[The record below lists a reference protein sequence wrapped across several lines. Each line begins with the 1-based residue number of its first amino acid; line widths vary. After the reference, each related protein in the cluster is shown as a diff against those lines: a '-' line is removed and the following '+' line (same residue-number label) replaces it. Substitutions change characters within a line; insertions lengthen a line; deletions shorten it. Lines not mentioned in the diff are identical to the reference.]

1 MKSLSR
7 FSKIVCATVLY
18 TAASLQSAVGDDT
31 EIFFAPADDVD
42 GIYPNIMF
50 IIDSSGSMGWGVD
63 GTTDSRMEVVQ
74 DVMDEVLTD
83 ITNVNAGLM
92 RFNNGKP
99 GPVLYPVLNIDEEA
113 TPTAFQTV
121 TDGNNDGY
129 ESDTTVVDLVSD
141 TLQFNGTSK
150 YVAVRF
156 EDLNVPQGATI
167 LSASVVFTADR
178 DSSGAADVKIYAEK
192 LDSAGPLS
200 DGNTD
205 LSSRAL
211 NPTTEFKVWNL
222 EDWTAG
228 NIYAT
233 GDISNVLEEVTSQV
247 GWCGGNDLVLFFEN
261 QSGATR
267 NAYSKEGV
275 NNNPPADADDPFT
288 IFAPRIKVEYSQTF
302 DATASKCMSNEA
314 VSQISS
320 QAHDFEVESDGNV
333 NNVNSPDLALY
344 YEGSDPQKG
353 VGLIFQN
360 IKVPKNATIK
370 YAYID
375 FVAKNTTSGAVTTEI
390 NIVNAGDIANPDTA
404 YLAGEPHSGILIS
417 GPTWNT
423 DEDWTANQGYRSP
436 DLSTLV
442 SAVVS
447 RADWSLDNSMG
458 FYLKGSAGYHEAHSY
473 SSPGKSPK
481 LRIGFEGEWQ
491 PGVNTIRD
499 DLKAAVASLT
509 PSGGTPIS
517 GTMAEAGSYFK
528 GDPVFYGAT
537 RNNNRFSRVS
547 HELSYSASGTVIR
560 DAGCSDDN
568 LDDSDCASE
577 VITGAPNYISP
588 ITESCQTNHIVY
600 LTDGASNSH
609 LNSTNAIY
617 SAWSNGGTCSSSNG
631 GNDCSVKMAAWLH
644 TNDVAP
650 GIPGVQTVTTN
661 MIGFGPGADPV
672 LMRDMAV
679 AGGGGYYSP
688 SDRETLIADITSI
701 INDITNVNT
710 TFVTSGVTVNQYNRL
725 THNDQ
730 LYFSLFTPQAGV
742 TWPGNIK
749 RYKLSGG
756 DIVDANNASAINP
769 LNSEFKD
776 EASSFWGGI
785 VDGNDVTRGGTAEQF
800 GKNRN
805 LYTDIAGNN
814 LVTPGNKV
822 HDGNTTITEAM
833 LGGVTPLRRTAI
845 LDWAEGYDVND
856 PAYDPADASTLT
868 STPARKNLGDPLH
881 SQPTVLQYN
890 SPSVETRIYVGT
902 NHGYLH
908 SFDAGNGSEKWAY
921 IPQELLGQL
930 DTVVENPNGSK
941 IYGLDGSAAIHLVDG
956 NNNGAVDAGDKA
968 YLYIG
973 QRRGGRNYYAID
985 ITNPNSPQLM
995 FKIEGG
1001 TGDFDKLGQ
1010 SWSTPT
1016 IAKMNLSGVNS
1027 EKLVMIFGGGYDT
1040 GQDTESVVSQPDNVG
1055 NIVYIVDALD
1065 GSLLWNSVDNTEDH
1079 GGVAGPVSTMNS
1091 VPSQVTAFDL
1101 NEDNLIDHMY
1111 VTDTKAQ
1118 VFRFDVDNDSGEI
1131 KGGRIAHLNGLTAA
1145 ENRRMYYSADTA
1157 LIRQVGDS
1165 FISVAIGSGYRA
1177 HPLNTEITDYF
1188 FVLKDKGAISGS
1200 FDMDASLLD
1209 LQDVT
1214 SLADT
1219 DSNGVSDAVEL
1230 LNDNLNPKKGWYISF
1245 DAVGEKVIERSVTF
1259 NNAVIFTS
1267 YIPPGAT
1274 GDVCQAAAGGGRVYA
1289 LNILNGNPYV
1299 DTNTDGTLNE
1309 SDRYA
1314 ELPGGGI
1321 APPPQVLLEG
1331 DGDASSG
1338 GVTPRLCIGT
1348 KCDFDILP
1356 PLSDGLM
1363 GIKWRREQ

>member
-1 MKSLSR
+1 MKKFNR
-7 FSKIVCATVLY
+7 FSKIVLATFIY
-18 TAASLQSAVGDDT
+18 TAASLQSVVGDDT

-42 GIYPNIMF
+42 GVYPNIMF

-74 DVMDEVLTD
+74 DVMDEVLTE

-99 GPVLYPVLNIDEEA
+99 GPVLYPVLNIDKEA

-121 TDGNNDGY
+121 TDGSNDGS
-129 ESDTTVVDLVSD
+129 EANTTTVDLTSQ
-141 TLQFNGTSK
+141 TLQFNGTNDF
-150 YVAVRF
+150 VAVRF

-178 DSSGAADVKIYAEK
+178 DAAGAANIKIGAEK
-192 LDSAGPLS
+192 VDSAPPLS
-200 DGNTD
+200 DSLADISLRSVNHT
-205 LSSRAL
+205 S
-211 NPTTEFKVWNL
+211 TTVVWNL

-228 NIYAT
+228 NTYAT
-233 GDISNVLEEVTSQV
+233 DDISAVLEEVTDQA
-247 GWCGGNDLVLFFEN
+247 GWCGGNDLVLFFKN

-267 NAYSKEGV
+267 NAYSKEGIDA
-275 NNNPPADADDPFT
+275 NPPADADDPFT
-288 IFAPRIKVEYSQTF
+288 IFAPRIKVEYSQSF
-302 DATASKCMSNEA
+302 DASASKCMSNEA

-320 QAHDFEVESDGNV
+320 QAHDFEVESDGDV

-344 YEGSDPQKG
+344 YEGSDPQLG

-360 IKVPKNATIK
+360 IKVPKDATIK

-375 FVAKNTTSGAVTTEI
+375 FVAKNSTNGAVTTEI
-390 NIVNAGDIANPDTA
+390 NIANAGNISNPDTA
-404 YLAGEPHSGILIS
+404 YLAGEPPSGALIA

-423 DEDWTANQGYRSP
+423 DDDWVANQGYRTP
-436 DLSTLV
+436 DLSALI

-458 FYLKGSAGYHEAHSY
+458 FYFKGSAGYHEAHSY
-473 SSPGKSPK
+473 SSPGKAPK

-499 DLKAAVASLT
+499 DLKAAVAGLV

-528 GDPVFYGAT
+528 GDPVFYGAS
-537 RNNNRFSRVS
+537 RNNNRYSRVS
-547 HELSYSASGTVIR
+547 HELSYTADGTVIR
-560 DAGCSDDN
+560 DSRCTDDN
-568 LDDSDCASE
+568 LDSSNCASE
-577 VITGAPNYISP
+577 VVSGSPSYVSP

-609 LNSTNAIY
+609 LGSTNTIY
-617 SAWSNGGTCSSSNG
+617 SNWSNGGTCSSSSG

-672 LMRDMAV
+672 LMKNMAV

-688 SDRETLIADITSI
+688 SDRATLIEDITSI

-756 DIVDANNASAINP
+756 DIVDANGDSAINP

-800 GKNRN
+800 GKNRS
-805 LYTDIAGNN
+805 LYTDIGGNN
-814 LVTPGNKV
+814 LISTENKV
-822 HDGNTTITEAM
+822 QDSNASITAEL
-833 LGGVTPLRRTAI
+833 LGGVTPLRRTTI
-845 LDWAEGYDVND
+845 LDWAEGYDVSD
-856 PAYDPADASTLT
+856 PAYDPADASSLT
-868 STPARKNLGDPLH
+868 STPARKDLGDPLH

-890 SPSVETRIYVGT
+890 SPSATTRIYVGT

-908 SFDAGNGSEKWAY
+908 SFDADDGEEKWAY
-921 IPQELLGQL
+921 IPQELLSQL

-941 IYGLDGSAAIHLVDG
+941 VYGLDGSAAIHLIDG
-956 NNNGAVDAGDKA
+956 NNNGAVDSGDRA
-968 YLYIG
+968 LLYIG
-973 QRRGGRNYYAID
+973 QRRGGKNYYAVD
-985 ITNPNSPQLM
+985 ITNPDSPELL

-1027 EKLVMIFGGGYDT
+1027 DKLVMIFGGGYDE
-1040 GQDTESVVSQPDNVG
+1040 GQDTESVVSRTDTVG
-1055 NIVYIVDALD
+1055 NTVFIVDAYD
-1065 GSLLWNSVDNTEDH
+1065 GSLLWSSAANTAAH
-1079 GGVAGPVSTMNS
+1079 GGLAGPIATMNS

-1101 NEDNLIDHMY
+1101 NEDELIDHMY

-1118 VFRFDVDNDSGEI
+1118 VFRFDVDNDTGEI
-1131 KGGRIAHLNGLTAA
+1131 KGGRIAHLNGVALS
-1145 ENRRMYYSADTA
+1145 ENRRMYYSPDVA

-1177 HPLNTEITDYF
+1177 HPLNTEVTDHF
-1188 FVLKDKGAISGS
+1188 FVLKDKGALSGT
-1200 FDMDASLLD
+1200 FDMDASIID

-1214 SLADT
+1214 SLADA
-1219 DSNGVSDAVEL
+1219 DNNGVSDAVEL
-1230 LNDNLNPKKGWYISF
+1230 LNDVTGTKKGWYISF

-1348 KCDFDILP
+1348 KCNFDILP

-1363 GIKWRREQ
+1363 GIKWRREE